1 MRKNMRVMGVKI
13 AIKEVKK
20 LRDGDDGTLAIAYT
34 LEHKTELLKSLP
46 PVSKN
51 NLLIHE
57 AVHHLCWQSGLSQ
70 YLTKEQEEMVCQLF
84 AAFHRELKEQGL

>member
-1 MRKNMRVMGVKI
+1 MRKTMRVMGQKI
-13 AIKEVKK
+13 AVREVDR
-20 LRDGDDGTLAIAYT
+20 LPVGDDETLGVADI
-34 LEHKTELLKSLP
+34 LEHTTYILKSLP
-46 PVSKN
+46 RAAKPNILV
-51 NLLIHE
+51 HE